1 MRKDFNNDKFSY
13 RINDEIYGFPN
24 VRVTGDNGPTGVF
37 PLGEAKRM
45 ARDMELDLVLINSST
60 TPPIVRICNYEKMVY
75 EMKRNAKK
83 NKPTPPQLKEIQLSV
98 NISSNDLATKI
109 KQARKFLEHGDKVKV
124 VLTMR
129 SRELDRREESKRCI
143 LEFIVALEDVS
154 KIESLKDDRNRT
166 IAILKSK

>member
-1 MRKDFNNDKFSY
+1 MRKNFKTDKFSH
-13 RINDEIYGFPN
+13 RINDEIYGFSN
-24 VRVTGDNGPTGVF
+24 VRITGENSPNGVF
-37 PLGEAKRM
+37 PLNDAKRM
-45 ARDMELDLVLINSST
+45 ARDMELDLVLINESA

-75 EMKRNAKK
+75 ELKRNAKK
-83 NKPTPPQLKEIQLSV
+83 NKQTPQQIKEIQLSV
-98 NISSNDLATKI
+98 NISSNDLGTKI
-109 KQARKFLEHGDKVKV
+109 KQARKFLDHGDKVKV

-154 KIESLKDDRNRT
+154 KIESFKDEKNRT

>member
-1 MRKDFNNDKFSY
+1 MKKDFKNDKFSH

-24 VRVTGDNGPTGVF
+24 VRVTGENGPNGVF
-37 PLGEAKRM
+37 PLSEAKRV
-45 ARDMELDLVLINSST
+45 AQDMGLDLVLINATT

-75 EMKRNAKK
+75 ELKRNAKK
-83 NKPTPPQLKEIQLSV
+83 NKPTTQQLKEIQLSV
-98 NISSNDLATKI
+98 NISSNDLNTKV

-129 SRELDRREESKRCI
+129 SRELDRREESKRSI

-154 KIESLKDDRNRT
+154 KIESLKDEKNRT